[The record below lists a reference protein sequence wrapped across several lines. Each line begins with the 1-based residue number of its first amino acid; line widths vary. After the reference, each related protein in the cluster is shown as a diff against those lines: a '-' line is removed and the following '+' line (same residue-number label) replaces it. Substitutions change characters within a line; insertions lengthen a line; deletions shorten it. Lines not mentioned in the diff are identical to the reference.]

1 MSKSVLER
9 TKRIGLRHLE
19 ILSTSVRKLG
29 VSVGTFDTFILN
41 ADCYIPQWYLGGLS
55 WNQAWP

>member
-19 ILSTSVRKLG
+19 ILSTSVRMLG
-29 VSVGTFDTFILN
+29 ISVGTLGTFILD
-41 ADCYIPQWYLGGLS
+41 ADYYILQWYLGGLS